1 MDDQDCEPE
10 SIEDVLDCVEEAGGD
25 AERVSVSDIVER
37 IGDGAFAPLM
47 LVPALVI
54 ISPASAILGLS
65 SFCGMIIALIALQM
79 VLGRKTLWLPR
90 FILDRTVPNASLD
103 KAVGWLGGPARFIDG
118 LTRKRLTRLVEP
130 PFTRL
135 WAALC
140 LLLALVIPVFE
151 LVPMSATIIAS
162 AIALFGLAMLAR
174 DGLFVVLGLAML
186 GSAFW
191 LLWSMAT

>member
-1 MDDQDCEPE
+1 MDEDCEPE

-79 VLGRKTLWLPR
+79 VLGRQTLWLPR
-90 FILDRTVPNASLD
+90 FILDRTVPNARLD

-140 LLLALVIPVFE
+140 MLLALVIPVFE

-191 LLWSMAT
+191 LLWSVAG